1 MVKLEEM
8 SKEEL
13 LEVIRMKDELI
24 QELKEEIAAYRT
36 LVEEL
41 QTKLGMRDNN
51 FSGNGD

>member
-8 SKEEL
+8 NKEEL

-24 QELKEEIAAYRT
+24 RELKEEVAAYRA

-41 QTKLGMRDNN
+41 QSKLGMRDNN
-51 FSGNGD
+51 FSGHGD